1 VCLVVFAWQQH
12 PDYPL
17 IVAGNRDEFHAR
29 PTREAHWWPDQPD
42 IVGGRDL
49 QAAGTWLALHRN
61 GRFATVTNYRDAV
74 PPSPKMRSR
83 GHLVTDYL
91 QGSDDPLAYSNSI
104 DDTAYA
110 GFNMLLGDG
119 KTLAWYSN
127 RSNGES
133 ARILDAGVY
142 ALSNALLDSP
152 WHKVLRSKAGLQDL
166 LDRNKVNETE
176 LLRLLD
182 DRSKAPSSEI
192 DSDRLPFEKAHAI
205 SAPFIVLPDY
215 GTRSSS
221 IVLGKADGSWRFHER
236 RFSPDGRT
244 SGDSAFTF

>member
-1 VCLVVFAWQQH
+1 MCLVVFAWQQH

-42 IVGGRDL
+42 IVAGRDL
-49 QAAGTWLALHRN
+49 QAAGTWLALHRS

-91 QGSDDPLAYSNSI
+91 QGTDDPLTYLNSI
-104 DDTAYA
+104 DDAAYA
-110 GFNMLLGDG
+110 GFNLLLGDG

-127 RSNGES
+127 RSDGES
-133 ARILDAGVY
+133 PRELEPGVF

-152 WHKVLRSKAGLQDL
+152 WHKVRRSKARMQQL
-166 LDRNKVNETE
+166 LDENNINETT

-182 DRSKAPSSEI
+182 DRDKAPSSEI
-192 DSDRLPFEKAHAI
+192 ESDWLPFDKAHAI

-221 IVLGKADGSWRFHER
+221 IVLQQSDGGWRMHER
-236 RFSPDGRT
+236 RFNPDGSS
-244 SGDSAFTF
+244 SGDSVFSF